1 MKLKLKYIVRLYPGR
16 ACRIDVRW
24 LVLNLALTMNV
35 ELNMMLITVVLKLR
49 VRAVGVVYFAVAF
62 GAYVA
67 VRCGSR
73 R

>member
-1 MKLKLKYIVRLYPGR
+1 M
-16 ACRIDVRW
+16 
-24 LVLNLALTMNV
+24 LNLALTMNV

-73 R
+73 RWIEGIGDSFKRLDFILGM